1 MLGSRDIRVKGA
13 LNIDI
18 LNLDLLINTNTLY
31 IVSLFKY
38 NEGTNKISSSNN
50 IFYFLFNPF
59 NKLSSRSI

>member
-13 LNIDI
+13 LNANI
-18 LNLDLLINTNTLY
+18 LNLDLLIDINTLR

-38 NEGTNKISSSNN
+38 NKGTNKIGNSNN
-50 IFYFLFNPF
+50 IFCFLFDPF